1 MKRLSLLLCCAAAC
15 AFVGCGDDS
24 PTEAE
29 SQERA
34 KALFAQAAAA
44 ADNGDAQEAA
54 RLYREVLGLD
64 GDNASAHLSLALIE
78 DDAQGDYLEAVHHY
92 QAYLALQ
99 PTAESRAMV
108 EERLAAARGKL
119 ADQLAGGS
127 EKARAAESERT
138 RLAARVQALEAQ
150 VGEQEALLAEK
161 DRTIKSLE
169 SQVATWRRTAEEMQT
184 AESEAFR
191 LAGQKAA
198 EDAERAVQEADEAA
212 SDAGV
217 TLGEIAAARAE
228 AERMINEADGGVAAR
243 NAATRKAVEGVED
256 APRLGASPVPGR
268 DYVVRRGDTLSSIA
282 REAYGSNAKWPVIR
296 EANRATVSPDGRIQ
310 PGQVIIIPEL

>member
-1 MKRLSLLLCCAAAC
+1 MKRLSLLLCCAAVC

-119 ADQLAGGS
+119 ADQLAAL
-127 EKARAAESERT
+127 ARMREEIVWEIDRVEEPQLRRLLKLRYLQGMTWERVAVTMNYSFRQVT
-138 RLAARVQALEAQ
+138 RMH
-150 VGEQEALLAEK
+150 GEALNHILREK
-161 DRTIKSLE
+161 MS
-169 SQVATWRRTAEEMQT
+169 
-184 AESEAFR
+184 
-191 LAGQKAA
+191 
-198 EDAERAVQEADEAA
+198 
-212 SDAGV
+212 
-217 TLGEIAAARAE
+217 
-228 AERMINEADGGVAAR
+228 
-243 NAATRKAVEGVED
+243 
-256 APRLGASPVPGR
+256 
-268 DYVVRRGDTLSSIA
+268 
-282 REAYGSNAKWPVIR
+282 
-296 EANRATVSPDGRIQ
+296 
-310 PGQVIIIPEL
+310 